1 MMIFRII
8 QVMVSPTKK
17 GEEKK
22 KKTKTVTVFEEKNDK
37 GAEASLDVRS

>member
-8 QVMVSPTKK
+8 QVMGSPTKK

-22 KKTKTVTVFEEKNDK
+22 KKTVMVFGEKNDK
-37 GAEASLDVRS
+37 GTEASLDVRS